1 MLKMRPRGFAILRR
15 LQGASV
21 PAIAQDRGNR
31 MITEDQVE
39 ELLNLVTDVRDILEK
54 QAVIMHDMSN
64 YLFEITEMNNNIIE
78 VTNDQTFTK

>member
-1 MLKMRPRGFAILRR
+1 
-15 LQGASV
+15 
-21 PAIAQDRGNR
+21 

-78 VTNDQTFTK
+78 VTSDQTYNK

>member
-1 MLKMRPRGFAILRR
+1 
-15 LQGASV
+15 
-21 PAIAQDRGNR
+21 

-78 VTNDQTFTK
+78 VTNDQTFSK